1 MHQPYP
7 PFQLECVTE
16 IVSIVRRGAVRE
28 ELKSFAKH
36 AYTLQGAIQGAII
49 GEPDDIGPLIGSA
62 QIDPDKLTEAH
73 DALVEAQGQLQ
84 SFGAGETEAE
94 AIDPETILLIVQ
106 LVAKL
111 IEALRKRNG

>member
-62 QIDPDKLTEAH
+62 QIDPFKLAEAH
-73 DALVEAQGQLQ
+73 DALVNAQGQLQ
-84 SFGAGETEAE
+84 SFGAAEDAE

-111 IEALRKRNG
+111 IEALRKRNS